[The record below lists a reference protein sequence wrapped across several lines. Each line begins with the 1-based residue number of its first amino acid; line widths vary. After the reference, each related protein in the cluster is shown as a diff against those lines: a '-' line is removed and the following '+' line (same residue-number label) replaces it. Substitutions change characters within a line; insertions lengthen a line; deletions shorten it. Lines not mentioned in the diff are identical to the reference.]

1 MAYGSLMS
9 THDLGGAF
17 DTAVIHV
24 TSSVHTIT
32 NVYAKKDGIVYTGIS
47 TGTNAFD
54 IKVNDKGTYEIW
66 AGVDGA
72 SASKVDSVVVTQ
84 PEEYSVDVLIVSRT
98 LNDNSWVTISKI
110 SSSGTAT
117 SYWAIGDSKE
127 MFLNG
132 TVKAL
137 TLNNLSIRAVI
148 IGIDHNKNVESP
160 DAHLIHFQI
169 GKINASDKQMNGLVD
184 DYYNTN
190 VHDTENGFYM
200 AYSFKTYGWSLSI
213 CRDYL
218 GQNKIDSNTF
228 LKCLPQELQAQLKTV
243 IKYSIEGRS
252 GTPSSYNEPVESEN
266 LIFLLSEF
274 EWVGSKIYGN
284 DSSSSKNV
292 YYDYYKL
299 GNDYRVKSY
308 KNENTVKCWT
318 RSQGRSG
325 GFGVVINDYNE
336 RTNLI
341 NTQFSEAISP
351 CFCV

>member
-1 MAYGSLMS
+1 M
-9 THDLGGAF
+9 TWGGAF

-47 TGTNAFD
+47 AGTNAFD

-66 AGVDGA
+66 ASVDGA
-72 SASKVDSVVVTQ
+72 SAGKVDSVVVSQ
-84 PEEYSVDVLIVSRT
+84 PEEYSVDILVVSKT
-98 LNDNSWVTISKI
+98 LDDNSWATISKI

-117 SYWAIGDSKE
+117 SYWAVGDSKE
-127 MFLNG
+127 IILNG
-132 TVKAL
+132 TIKAL

-148 IGIDHNKNVESP
+148 IGIDHNKDVESP
-160 DAHLIHFQI
+160 DTHLIHFQI
-169 GKINASDKQMNGLVD
+169 GKMKVSDKQMSGLVD

-190 VHDTENGFYM
+190 VYSTKNGFYM
-200 AYSFKTYGWSLSI
+200 SYSFKSFGWHASA

-218 GQNKIDSNTF
+218 GQNKTDSNTF
-228 LKCLPQELQAQLKTV
+228 LKCLPSDLQAQLKMV
-243 IKYSIEGRS
+243 IKYSIEGRY
-252 GTPSSYNEPVESEN
+252 GTSNSYKPEESKN

-284 DSSSSKNV
+284 DSSSDKNV

-299 GNDYRVKSY
+299 GNNYRVKSY
-308 KNENTVKCWT
+308 KNGLAVNCWT

-325 GFGVVINDYNE
+325 GSGVVIHDENE
-336 RTNLI
+336 RTFLI
-341 NTQFSEAISP
+341 NTQMSEAISP

>member
-66 AGVDGA
+66 ASVDGA
-72 SASKVDSVVVTQ
+72 GASKVDSVAVSQ
-84 PEEYSVDVLIVSRT
+84 PEEYNVDVLIVSRT

-127 MFLNG
+127 IILNG

-148 IGIDHNKNVESP
+148 IGIDHNKDVESP
-160 DAHLIHFQI
+160 DTHLIHFQI
-169 GKINASDKQMNGLVD
+169 GKINASNREMNGLVD

-190 VHDTENGFYM
+190 VYNTKNGFYM
-200 AYSFKTYGWSLSI
+200 AYSFKNYGWSASA

-218 GQNKIDSNTF
+218 GQYKTDNNTF
-228 LKCLPQELQAQLKTV
+228 LKCLPQELQTQLKVV
-243 IKYSIEGRS
+243 IKYSTEGHY
-252 GTPSSYNEPVESEN
+252 GTPSSYKPAESKN

-274 EWVGSKIYGN
+274 EWVGSEIYGN
-284 DSSSSKNV
+284 DSSSDKNV
-292 YYDYYKL
+292 YYDYYKI
-299 GNDYRVKSY
+299 GNDYRVKNY

-325 GFGVVINDYNE
+325 SSGVVINDYNE
-336 RTNLI
+336 RTNLA
-341 NTQFSEAISP
+341 NTQFSYAISP